1 VKNFKKI
8 EEKNKMIF
16 HHLSKGNNLKKII
29 SFPFNSHSGKLEKNK
44 KSLISILLT
53 IQSAK

>member
-1 VKNFKKI
+1 VKNLKKI

-29 SFPFNSHSGKLEKNK
+29 SFPFNSHSGKLEKKK
-44 KSLISILLT
+44 KSLISILWT